1 MECKVANHVDKEDAL
16 KCVLIETLWNVK
28 FKEFYIYYTILGI
41 NRNIVEC
48 KDASLVTTM
57 FAFAT
62 VLIETLWNV
71 KFCIKQR
78 LQLSQQY

>member
-1 MECKVANHVDKEDAL
+1 MESDQIRLARY
-16 KCVLIETLWNVK
+16 VLIETLWNVK
-28 FKEFYIYYTILGI
+28 TYLFAIVSDSPAGI

-57 FAFAT
+57 FAFA

-71 KFCIKQR
+71 KLFMA
-78 LQLSQQY
+78 